1 MKAFIGF
8 VRKEF
13 YHIVRDYRTLLVLF
27 GMPVAQML
35 IFGFVISTEIRNVN
49 IAIYDQSNDVYTRQ
63 ITDRLISSGYFRLYQ
78 RIRSPEQIRQA
89 FRSGKVKEVVVY
101 EPDFAGK
108 LLRNGLANVQIIA
121 DASDANQA
129 HMMVGY
135 TSEILFSCMAA
146 WNKNAPL
153 PATIQVKPRMLYN
166 ENLSSAYMFVPG
178 TMAMILM
185 LICTLMTSISIVREK
200 ETGSMEVLLA
210 SPLRPFQIIGGKVVP
225 YIILSLVNAI
235 SVIFLGVFVF
245 GVPVHGSLLLLLFE
259 CLLYISLALSIG
271 IFISTVT
278 SSQQLALFLSMLI
291 LMLPTI
297 LLSGFIFPVESMPAI
312 LQWIC
317 HLMPPKYFI
326 TILKD
331 IMLKGTGI
339 DTVWLETLVLLGMTV
354 LFFAISIRRFQIR
367 LHQ

>member
-1 MKAFIGF
+1 MKPFLGF

-13 YHIVRDYRTLLVLF
+13 YHILRDYRTLLVLF

-49 IAIYDQSNDVYTRQ
+49 IAVYDQSNDTYTRQ
-63 ITDRLISSGYFRLYQ
+63 ITDKLLSSGFFRLHQ
-78 RIRSPEQIRQA
+78 RIQSPGQIQQA
-89 FRSGKVKEVVVY
+89 FRSGKVKEVIVY
-101 EPDFAGK
+101 ESDFAGK
-108 LLRNGLANVQIIA
+108 LLRSGLANVQIIA

-135 TSEILFSCMAA
+135 TTEIILSCMAS
-146 WNKNAPL
+146 WNKNVPS
-153 PATIQVKPRMLYN
+153 PVNVQIKPRMLYN

-210 SPLRPFQIIGGKVVP
+210 SPLRPFQIIGGKVLP
-225 YIILSLVNAI
+225 YIVLSLINAV

-245 GVPVHGSLLLLLFE
+245 GVPVHGSFFLLFVE
-259 CLLYISLALSIG
+259 CLLYISLALSVG

-297 LLSGFIFPVESMPAI
+297 LLSGFIFPVESMPTI
-312 LQWIC
+312 LQWLC

-326 TILKD
+326 TILKNV
-331 IMLKGTGI
+331 MLKGTGI
-339 DTVWLETLVLLGMTV
+339 DTVWRETIVLLGMTI
-354 LFFAISIRRFQIR
+354 LFMSMSIKRFQIR
-367 LHQ
+367 L